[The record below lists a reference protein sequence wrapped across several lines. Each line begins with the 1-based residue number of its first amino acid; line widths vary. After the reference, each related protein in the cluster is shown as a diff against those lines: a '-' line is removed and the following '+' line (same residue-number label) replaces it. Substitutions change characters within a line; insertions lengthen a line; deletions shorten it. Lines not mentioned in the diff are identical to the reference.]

1 MKTIM
6 QKLYDAFAEGD
17 VPTILSLFHPDITW
31 NEAEN
36 FPYADRNPYVGP
48 EAILNGIFAR
58 IGEEWHYWNLTD
70 ISLYDMEGNR
80 VLATGRY
87 QAQYKKNDAKINLQM
102 AHLWRMEDGKIITF
116 QQFTDTKGIHKAMT
130 T

>member
-1 MKTIM
+1 MKTIV

-70 ISLYDMEGNR
+70 ISLYDIEGNR

-116 QQFTDTKGIHKAMT
+116 QQFADTKGIHKAMT

>member
-1 MKTIM
+1 MKTIV

-36 FPYADRNPYVGP
+36 FPYADRNPYIGP

-116 QQFTDTKGIHKAMT
+116 QQFADTQGIHKAMT